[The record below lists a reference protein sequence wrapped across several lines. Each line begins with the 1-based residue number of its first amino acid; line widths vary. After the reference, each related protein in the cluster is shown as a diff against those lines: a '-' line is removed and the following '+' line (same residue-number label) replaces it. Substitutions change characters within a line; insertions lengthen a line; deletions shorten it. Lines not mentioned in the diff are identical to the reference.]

1 MMSIERLTEEE
12 YQAAMKAVNE
22 VREERARQAQASAA
36 KKILDQG
43 ITMMIELV
51 GVEQT
56 KVLLREKSRE
66 LRKGE

>member
-22 VREERARQAQASAA
+22 VREEKARQAQASAA